1 MHHYMRDR
9 VSYVT
14 LFLPPVDFHSYT
26 IMAFYL
32 PLEVGSLSPLLCEVV
47 HAIRPCPSVE
57 TIGKIVVLICS
68 LSVDFNPSLWVCLL
82 VLEHV

>member
-47 HAIRPCPSVE
+47 HAIRPCPGTQNSVR
-57 TIGKIVVLICS
+57 GARVVADDED
-68 LSVDFNPSLWVCLL
+68 VKTTR
-82 VLEHV
+82 E